1 MDKSELRRRASEQ
14 QRLRQSRTATL
25 SQYSLEQI
33 EELVRELEI
42 HQIELEIQ
50 NSELQESRRV
60 LEDSRQRYLALY
72 NQAPVG
78 YLTLDSYAKIIE
90 LNPAA
95 ERLLQQGGS
104 SPVGE
109 SLCKYVSSE
118 HRDPLFL
125 AIRSFFKTGEPL
137 QMELQLACENGRPPC
152 HVVLEANLTEVSGT
166 YFGRVALL
174 DVTERRILQDRIARA
189 RKLEG
194 VAQLA
199 GGVAHDFNNLMTVVG
214 GCCEILLEQLPENGL
229 QRELVQDIQRAGE
242 RASQVTSQ
250 LLDIGRTSN
259 PSDPL
264 IDLNS
269 AVEEAAGSLQQ
280 LVAGEIGLEIETTE
294 QPLLVTAELGEIG
307 RILENLVANSSDSQP
322 AGGMVRI
329 QTSKRTCE
337 STPLSPSS
345 SMGTFAA
352 LAVSDHGC
360 GISSSD
366 QSRIF
371 EPFFSTKPR
380 DEAAGLGLAVVYAI
394 VRRRGGLIE
403 VESEIDK
410 GTTITVFLPLT
421 DQESP
426 TGDRQ
431 NAPKTKKSKFVGTIL
446 VVEDEGSVR
455 RLVARIL
462 RSDGHHVVVS
472 DSGEDAL
479 ARFTSQPESIDLL
492 LTDVVMP
499 GMGGLELARR
509 LRTLSE
515 TLPILFMSGYTED
528 TVRKEMGPLRAEFI
542 AKPFSRRGLLAT
554 VQKTY
559 FGLRT

>member
-242 RASQVTSQ
+242 RASHAVC
-250 LLDIGRTSN
+250 LGR
-259 PSDPL
+259 
-264 IDLNS
+264 NS
-269 AVEEAAGSLQQ
+269 
-280 LVAGEIGLEIETTE
+280 
-294 QPLLVTAELGEIG
+294 
-307 RILENLVANSSDSQP
+307 IL
-322 AGGMVRI
+322 
-329 QTSKRTCE
+329 
-337 STPLSPSS
+337 
-345 SMGTFAA
+345 
-352 LAVSDHGC
+352 
-360 GISSSD
+360 
-366 QSRIF
+366 
-371 EPFFSTKPR
+371 
-380 DEAAGLGLAVVYAI
+380 
-394 VRRRGGLIE
+394 
-403 VESEIDK
+403 
-410 GTTITVFLPLT
+410 
-421 DQESP
+421 
-426 TGDRQ
+426 
-431 NAPKTKKSKFVGTIL
+431 
-446 VVEDEGSVR
+446 
-455 RLVARIL
+455 
-462 RSDGHHVVVS
+462 
-472 DSGEDAL
+472 
-479 ARFTSQPESIDLL
+479 
-492 LTDVVMP
+492 
-499 GMGGLELARR
+499 
-509 LRTLSE
+509 
-515 TLPILFMSGYTED
+515 
-528 TVRKEMGPLRAEFI
+528 
-542 AKPFSRRGLLAT
+542 
-554 VQKTY
+554 
-559 FGLRT
+559 